1 MRRRLECAS
10 RSIQHCQH
18 PQLKERLFA
27 EISCYQARCFV
38 MKDSLNLI
46 SHSLDC
52 QSIQKSLLEELLT
65 RCLSTVQLLCR
76 LI

>member
-1 MRRRLECAS
+1 MRRRLECVS

-27 EISCYQARCFV
+27 EISCYQDRCFV
-38 MKDSLNLI
+38 MKDSLNMI

-52 QSIQKSLLEELLT
+52 QSIQKSLLEELLS
-65 RCLSTVQLLCR
+65 RCLSTVQLSCR
-76 LI
+76 II